1 MEAKKDVEKKTAKRW
16 ALKKANEKDGQDVH
30 LIACDAISPSPYQ
43 PRRTFAPEA
52 LRALSESIAEYGV
65 LQPLL
70 VKAQGEGKYT
80 LIAGER
86 RLRAAKL
93 AGLKQV
99 PCILSDQERK
109 VCAQITMIENLQRED
124 LSYWEVAEGY
134 RNIIDTFGLTQG
146 QLAERLHVSQ
156 SSVANKLR
164 LLKLPPAA
172 QTILASHG
180 LSERHARAL
189 LRLPEREQIYHAL
202 QAILEKN
209 LTVAETDLYV
219 SKMIAPTVTIHRA
232 SPVIKDRR
240 LCFNTLRKAVGLLQK
255 AGIKATTSTKEHV
268 DFIEYIVRIPKTS

>member
-1 MEAKKDVEKKTAKRW
+1 MEKSKQKRW
-16 ALKKANEKDGQDVH
+16 NFKNSAEKEGQAVR
-30 LIACDAISPSPYQ
+30 LIACDTIAPSPYQ

-52 LRALSESIAEYGV
+52 LKALSESIAEYGV

-70 VKAQGEGKYT
+70 VKEQADGKYS

-86 RLRAAKL
+86 RLRAAKM
-93 AGLKQV
+93 AGLKVV
-99 PCILSDQERK
+99 PCLVSGEERK

-134 RNIIDTFGLTQG
+134 RKIIETFGLTQE
-146 QLAERLHVSQ
+146 QLAEKMHVSQ

-172 QTILASHG
+172 QTILASHN

-219 SKMIAPTVTIHRA
+219 SKMIAPSVTIHRKT
-232 SPVIKDRR
+232 PIIKDRR
-240 LCFNTLRKAVGLLQK
+240 LCMNTLRKAVGLIQK

-268 DFIEYIVRIPKTS
+268 DFIEYIIRIPKTS